1 MIISRTPFR
10 VSFIGGGSDLK
21 EYYNINKYGAVI
33 STSIQK
39 YMYIVIH
46 PYFHDKIRLK
56 YSITEDVNSIDE
68 IKHPIIRES
77 IRKVGID
84 HGIEIASFAD
94 IPSGTG
100 LGSSS
105 SFTVGLLNALYAYQ
119 GMSRSRDQLAKEA
132 CEIEIDILN
141 EPIGKQDQYAAA
153 IGGLNQIKF
162 YQDEK
167 VEIFPLDLNQT
178 FVEEFESTIRLYF
191 TGNKRNSSSILNE
204 QKQNMGNEK
213 KISMLKEMVS
223 LTKDFKRVLLNE
235 DLNAIGELLDFNWKL
250 KKQLA
255 SNISNQEIDLMYQQ
269 AINKGAIGGKL
280 LGAGGAGFLMIMA
293 FDHGPIENVLNCKS
307 IGLEIDQSGTKI
319 INSENRVI

>member
-1 MIISRTPFR
+1 MIISKTPFR

-21 EYYNINKYGAVI
+21 EYYKNNKYGSVI

-46 PYFHDKIRLK
+46 PYFQDKIRLK
-56 YSITEDVNSIDE
+56 YSITEDVKSIDE

-77 IRKVGID
+77 IRKVNVNN
-84 HGIEIASFAD
+84 GIEIASFAD

-105 SFTVGLLNALYAYQ
+105 SFTVGLLNALYTHQ
-119 GMSRSRDQLAKEA
+119 GLSKSSNQLAKEA

-153 IGGLNQIKF
+153 KGGLNHMKF
-162 YQDEK
+162 HQDEK
-167 VEIFPLDLNQT
+167 VEISSLKLSQSFIKT
-178 FVEEFESTIRLYF
+178 FESTIRLYF
-191 TGNKRNSSSILNE
+191 TGNNRSSSSILTE
-204 QKQNMGNEK
+204 QKQNMTDKNK
-213 KISMLKEMVS
+213 LSMLREMVD
-223 LTKDFKRVLLNE
+223 LTEDFKKSLEDE
-235 DLNAIGELLDFNWKL
+235 DLNSLGRLLNYNWEL

-255 SNISNQEIDLMYQQ
+255 SNISNNNIDLMYQE
-269 AINKGAIGGKL
+269 ALRKGAVGGKL

-293 FDHGPIENVLNCKS
+293 FDHIPIQNVLNCKS
-307 IGLEIDQSGTKI
+307 IGLKIDQSGTRI
-319 INSENRVI
+319 INSDHGVI

>member
-21 EYYNINKYGAVI
+21 EYYASNRYGSVI

-56 YSITEDVNSIDE
+56 YSITEDVRSVDE
-68 IKHPIIRES
+68 IKHPILRES
-77 IRKVGID
+77 IKKVNID
-84 HGIEIASFAD
+84 NGIEIASFAD

-105 SFTVGLLNALYAYQ
+105 SFTVGLLKALYEYE
-119 GMSRSRDQLAKEA
+119 GISKSSNQLAKEA
-132 CEIEIDILN
+132 CEIEINILK

-153 IGGLNQIKF
+153 VGGLNQIKF
-162 YQDEK
+162 YQNEK
-167 VEIFPLDLNQT
+167 VEILPLDLSQR
-178 FVEEFESTIRLYF
+178 FIKEFESTFRLYY
-191 TGNKRNSSSILNE
+191 TGDKRSSSSILKE
-204 QKQNMGNEK
+204 QKQNMKNEDK
-213 KISMLKEMVS
+213 LSMLQKMVA
-223 LTKDFKRVLLNE
+223 LTEDFKNALFKE
-235 DLNAIGELLDFNWKL
+235 DLNSVGKLLDYNWEL

-255 SNISNQEIDLMYQQ
+255 SNISNKNIDLMYQE
-269 AINKGAIGGKL
+269 ALRKGAIGGKL

-293 FDHGPIENVLNCKS
+293 FDHSPIENVLNCKS
-307 IGLEIDQSGTKI
+307 IGLKIEQSGTKI
-319 INSENRVI
+319 INSDKRF